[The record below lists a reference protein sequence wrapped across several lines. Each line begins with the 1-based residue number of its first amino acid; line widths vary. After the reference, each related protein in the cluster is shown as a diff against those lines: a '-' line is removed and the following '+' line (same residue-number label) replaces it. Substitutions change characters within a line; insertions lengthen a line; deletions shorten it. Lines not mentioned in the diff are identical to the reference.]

1 MKATAVYTTKVSYNW
16 EWEEYTVKLFED
28 GKHVKAADYFTDDRE
43 DANAT
48 ARAMLTVWFPP
59 VSAHENGKNEI
70 TPRREYW
77 EATIQ
82 DDILRDHRYLHIYS
96 TLDIARSIAAGRV
109 REGETLVGIL
119 RVPEST
125 LPRDIADD
133 ALHPDLYIR
142 EAYDEY
148 QTLHDAGVS
157 RAIDRMRDGMDN
169 NGAPYNEGEIKVRS
183 EEILMAASEAR
194 EENSRVFRADV
205 DNPTWDNLMKW
216 KKLAEDARAS
226 A

>member
-1 MKATAVYTTKVSYNW
+1 MAVYTTTIKYNPV
-16 EWEEYTVKLFED
+16 WEEYTAKLFKD
-28 GKHVKAADYFTDDRE
+28 GIHQVGADYYTPDRE
-43 DANAT
+43 DAKAT
-48 ARAMLTVWFPP
+48 AKAM
-59 VSAHENGKNEI
+59 VSHREGEV

-96 TLDIARSIAAGRV
+96 TLDIARSIAIGRV